1 MPRINRIR
9 IVNFSYNND
18 SRHILDEI
26 FNFHSGENALLNL
39 ANGGGKSVL
48 VQLFLQPVVPGV
60 RIQGRNIAAFFRK
73 KKLPAYVM
81 IEWKLDGAG
90 GYLLTGI
97 GIVSAEAPGVEEEKN
112 RIRYFTFTSKYTS
125 ANAFDIANIALVN
138 RNGGVLEVMP
148 FREAR
153 EMMSDKE
160 RKDPFVFGYFPEDD
174 GDRYTK
180 HLAEFGIA
188 QDEWR
193 NVIAKINDSEGGL
206 EEIFQKYKNSGQLL
220 NDWIIKTVEKSMF
233 RNRSEARRL
242 EEMLESL
249 VQEVVENE
257 RFIVEKQLLD
267 GFLGTFRDEVE
278 ALSGLLKGLDEQKK
292 LTGQLSALYG
302 YLTSEKGSL
311 QEKYESNELEMEA
324 CKAEEQRVQLE
335 ERSNDH
341 WLRQSEYQEALK
353 KLTNAETMRSTT
365 EGALQEAK
373 VRGKIMRAARL
384 AEEISRKRSELAGIE
399 ERLAA
404 AREQYDTDG
413 RVRSLEYSLKLL
425 FEKILESIAA
435 DLTRMNEV
443 KAEKKRLL
451 ERAGERKKHIPA
463 WFMMNPLQIEPTWK
477 LPVLK
482 GC

>member
-18 SRHILDEI
+18 SRHILDET
-26 FNFHSGENALLNL
+26 FNFHGGENALLNL

-60 RIQGRNIAAFFRK
+60 RIQGRNIAGFFRK

-112 RIRYFTFTSKYTS
+112 RIRYFTFTSKYTGAS
-125 ANAFDIANIALVN
+125 AFDIAHIPFVN

-174 GDRYTK
+174 GDRYAK
-180 HLAEFGIA
+180 YLAEFGIA

-220 NDWIIKTVEKSMF
+220 NDWIIKTVEKAMF

-249 VQEVVENE
+249 VREVVENE

-267 GFLGTFRDEVE
+267 GFLGTFREQVD
-278 ALSGLLKGLDEQKK
+278 ALAGLLQGLDGQKK
-292 LTGQLSALYG
+292 LAGQLSALYG
-302 YLTSEKGSL
+302 YLTSETGSL
-311 QEKYESNELEMEA
+311 QGKYEENELEIEVLMM
-324 CKAEEQRVQLE
+324 QSFNSW
-335 ERSNDH
+335 RSG
-341 WLRQSEYQEALK
+341 Q
-353 KLTNAETMRSTT
+353 MII
-365 EGALQEAK
+365 G
-373 VRGKIMRAARL
+373 
-384 AEEISRKRSELAGIE
+384 
-399 ERLAA
+399 
-404 AREQYDTDG
+404 
-413 RVRSLEYSLKLL
+413 
-425 FEKILESIAA
+425 
-435 DLTRMNEV
+435 
-443 KAEKKRLL
+443 
-451 ERAGERKKHIPA
+451 
-463 WFMMNPLQIEPTWK
+463 
-477 LPVLK
+477 
-482 GC
+482 